1 MGRDRS
7 ESTPQKREKV
17 YVATHK
23 AACPN
28 GSDCN
33 YCHLRHPQR
42 RATFDKRQREFF
54 RSLEEGDL
62 LSVIL
67 PHLKTK
73 AASMPPSAQKV
84 LGLLSA
90 RCLAARQGSSAQV
103 ELPENLNAVLEHMNF
118 AWLVTLAPCKDEPE
132 VAEAMEALRS
142 DCVRATRE
150 EDPWV
155 VLGVPK
161 SADAGEVRRA
171 FRARV
176 RGAHPDLGGD
186 PERFRSLNKA
196 YDRAM
201 AKLEGRELPP
211 EPAAEAAPPA
221 VKVPTPTPTEK
232 PRKSP
237 STLEDFRSWRQQQ
250 QFRRD
255 SRRRVENEQRRHRR
269 GVSLRRQA
277 DERAAQQ
284 YQFQVERALEE
295 VETPE
300 ERAMWEREAEM
311 DLIRPQMMAAR
322 QRQARRRELQNRP
335 YWERQKWVGRRSSS
349 APEARGERRPAVR
362 SHARGERRQRSSRE
376 PPPGW
381 EVDAHVGN
389 RTVNLPDGPTTVKV
403 FQTPE
408 GVRYY
413 VSPSTSRRVPIP

>member
-1 MGRDRS
+1 MALASRLP
-7 ESTPQKREKV
+7 TQPQ
-17 YVATHK
+17 T
-23 AACPN
+23 
-28 GSDCN
+28 
-33 YCHLRHPQR
+33 
-42 RATFDKRQREFF
+42 
-54 RSLEEGDL
+54 
-62 LSVIL
+62 LS
-67 PHLKTK
+67 
-73 AASMPPSAQKV
+73 SPPGA
-84 LGLLSA
+84 L
-90 RCLAARQGSSAQV
+90 
-103 ELPENLNAVLEHMNF
+103 
-118 AWLVTLAPCKDEPE
+118 
-132 VAEAMEALRS
+132 VAEAPPQLAPQRPLSKEAFAGVSLVAAALCTRLRRRPGRAS
-142 DCVRATRE
+142 AVQVRATRE

-211 EPAAEAAPPA
+211 EPVAEAAPPA
-221 VKVPTPTPTEK
+221 VKVPTPTEK
-232 PRKSP
+232 PKKSP
-237 STLEDFRSWRQQQ
+237 STLEDFRSWRRQQ

-255 SRRRVENEQRRHRR
+255 SRRRVENEQRRQRR

-284 YQFQVERALEE
+284 YQLQVQRALEE

-311 DLIRPQMMAAR
+311 DLLRPQMMADR
-322 QRQARRRELQNRP
+322 QKQARRLELQNRP
-335 YWERQKWVGRRSSS
+335 YWERQKWSGRRSSS
-349 APEARGERRPAVR
+349 APEARGGRRPASR
-362 SHARGERRQRSSRE
+362 SQVRGERRQRSSRE
-376 PPPGW
+376 PPAR

-389 RTVNLPDGPTTVKV
+389 RTVHLPDGPTTVKV

-413 VSPSTSRRVPIP
+413 VSPSTSNRVPIP